1 MIGAQAL
8 VASLTGAGVD
18 VCFMNPGTSEM
29 HFVSALD
36 AVPDMRGVLALFEG
50 VATGAADG
58 YARIA
63 GRPAAVLLHLGPG
76 LANGLA
82 NLHNAR
88 RARTPV
94 VVIVGAHATG
104 HARYD
109 APLQSDIEAL
119 ARTVSG
125 WVHTSGTPRDLARDA
140 MRAVA
145 AARTGQIAT
154 LVLPADVSWSEGGAL
169 APPRTPPRTPPPP
182 SASAQPSASAP
193 SPTQTVDYSR
203 LLSTSAMLFLG
214 GAALSERGLRAAS
227 RISVATGARLLAE
240 TFPAR
245 LERGAGVP
253 GVDRLA
259 YLAEMAEAQLA
270 GVGQLIL
277 AGARSPVSFFAYPDK
292 VSDLVPPGGTVAVL
306 AEPDQDVEAALETLA
321 DQVAAGA
328 QPVLTEAAPPPPAEP
343 GPLSAISLANTVAA
357 SLPEHAIIS
366 DEANTSGFALP
377 MALAAAPRHTL
388 LTLTGGSIGQGMPV
402 ATGAA
407 IAAPDRPVLSL
418 EADGSALY
426 TIQALWTQARER
438 LNVTTVLINN
448 AAYAVLRMEL
458 ARTLADQTGAG
469 RAGERAER
477 MLDLSDPTPDFTQL
491 STGLGV
497 PASRVTTVAEL
508 DRALRQA
515 YAEPGPHL
523 IEAIVP
529 PVIPPASAG
538 AWLPLHDDEPSVRLR
553 GLSAG
558 DLPGRAAG
566 GAAQLPDGVRRP
578 RGPGR
583 TGAAAVGAVLRSR
596 RRGQRAYPA
605 GQRQRVRP
613 VGPDPADVRRRGPPR
628 PVRRAARD
636 EAAVPA
642 ADGAHRRDR
651 PVRPGRARRPGHRRR
666 GRTNRGSDDCLDA
679 IRRSDGGGGRPARRH
694 SRLLP
699 AVHAHRPGPGRE
711 PGVPRRGG
719 RLPRHRGHA
728 GHLGHR
734 LAPA

>member
-29 HFVSALD
+29 HFVGALD
-36 AVPDMRGVLALFEG
+36 SVPEMRGVLALFEG

-63 GRPAAVLLHLGPG
+63 GKPAAVLLHLGPG

-125 WVHTSGTPRDLARDA
+125 WVHTSGTPRDVAQDA

-145 AARTGQIAT
+145 AAQAGQIAT
-154 LVLPADVSWSEGGAL
+154 LILPADVSWSDGASI
-169 APPRTPPRTPPPP
+169 APPRARVPASTPTSPR
-182 SASAQPSASAP
+182 
-193 SPTQTVDYSR
+193 VVNYSR
-203 LLSTSAMLFLG
+203 LLSSHSLLLLG
-214 GAALSERGLRAAS
+214 GTALSERGLRAAS
-227 RISVATGARLLAE
+227 RISAATGVRLLAE

-259 YLAEMAEAQLA
+259 YLAEQAGAQLA
-270 GVGQLIL
+270 GVNILIL
-277 AGARSPVSFFAYPDK
+277 AGARSPVSFFAYPDQA
-292 VSDLVPPGGTVAVL
+292 SDLVPSGCTVSVL
-306 AEPDQDVEAALETLA
+306 AEPDQDTEAALEILA
-321 DQVAAGA
+321 DQVAAGTK
-328 QPVLTEAAPPPPAEP
+328 PVLVEAAPPPPADP
-343 GPLSAISLANTVAA
+343 GPLNAISLANTIAA
-357 SLPEHAIIS
+357 SLPEHAIVS

-388 LTLTGGSIGQGMPV
+388 LTLTGGSIGQGMPA

-426 TIQALWTQARER
+426 TIQALWTQERER
-438 LNVTTVLINN
+438 LDVTTVLINN
-448 AAYAVLRMEL
+448 AAYAILRMEL
-458 ARTLADQTGAG
+458 ARTAAG
-469 RAGERAER
+469 KAGQRAAR
-477 MLDLSDPTPDFTQL
+477 MLDLSHPTPDFTQL
-491 STGLGV
+491 STGFGV
-497 PASRVTTVAEL
+497 PACRVTTAEEL
-508 DRALRQA
+508 DRALRDA

-529 PVIPPASAG
+529 PVIPPPSAG
-538 AWLPLHDDEPSVRLR
+538 AW
-553 GLSAG
+553 
-558 DLPGRAAG
+558 
-566 GAAQLPDGVRRP
+566 
-578 RGPGR
+578 
-583 TGAAAVGAVLRSR
+583 
-596 RRGQRAYPA
+596 
-605 GQRQRVRP
+605 
-613 VGPDPADVRRRGPPR
+613 
-628 PVRRAARD
+628 
-636 EAAVPA
+636 
-642 ADGAHRRDR
+642 
-651 PVRPGRARRPGHRRR
+651 
-666 GRTNRGSDDCLDA
+666 
-679 IRRSDGGGGRPARRH
+679 
-694 SRLLP
+694 
-699 AVHAHRPGPGRE
+699 
-711 PGVPRRGG
+711 
-719 RLPRHRGHA
+719 
-728 GHLGHR
+728 
-734 LAPA
+734 

>member
-29 HFVSALD
+29 HFVGALD
-36 AVPDMRGVLALFEG
+36 SVPQMRGVLALFEG

-63 GRPAAVLLHLGPG
+63 SKPAAVLLHLGPG

-125 WVHTSGTPRDLARDA
+125 WVHCSGTSRDLAQDA

-145 AARTGQIAT
+145 AAQAGQIAT
-154 LVLPADVSWSEGGAL
+154 LVLPADVSWSDGGSI
-169 APPRTPPRTPPPP
+169 APPRTPVPAPI
-182 SASAQPSASAP
+182 SALSS
-193 SPTQTVDYSR
+193 TRMVDYGR
-203 LLSTSAMLFLG
+203 LLSPRAMVLLG
-214 GAALSERGLRAAS
+214 GTALSERGLRAAS
-227 RISVATGARLLAE
+227 RISAATGARLLAE

-245 LERGAGVP
+245 LERGAGIP

-259 YLAEMAEAQLA
+259 YLAEQAEAQLA
-270 GVGQLIL
+270 GVDNLIL
-277 AGARSPVSFFAYPDK
+277 AGARSPVSFFAYPDRA
-292 VSDLVPPGGTVAVL
+292 SDLAPPGCTVTVL
-306 AEPDQDVEAALETLA
+306 AEPDQDTEAALELLA
-321 DQVAAGA
+321 DQVAAGTK
-328 QPVLTEAAPPPPAEP
+328 PVLVEAAPPPSADP
-343 GPLSAISLANTVAA
+343 GPLNAISLANTIAA

-388 LTLTGGSIGQGMPV
+388 LTLTGGSIGQGMPA

-438 LNVTTVLINN
+438 LDVTTVLINN
-448 AAYAVLRMEL
+448 AAYAILRMEL

-469 RAGERAER
+469 QAGERAAR
-477 MLDLSDPTPDFTQL
+477 MLDLSAPTPDFTQL

-497 PASRVTTVAEL
+497 PARRVTTAEEL
-508 DRALRQA
+508 DRALREA

-529 PVIPPASAG
+529 SVIPPPSAG
-538 AWLPLHDDEPSVRLR
+538 AW
-553 GLSAG
+553 
-558 DLPGRAAG
+558 
-566 GAAQLPDGVRRP
+566 
-578 RGPGR
+578 
-583 TGAAAVGAVLRSR
+583 
-596 RRGQRAYPA
+596 
-605 GQRQRVRP
+605 
-613 VGPDPADVRRRGPPR
+613 
-628 PVRRAARD
+628 
-636 EAAVPA
+636 
-642 ADGAHRRDR
+642 
-651 PVRPGRARRPGHRRR
+651 
-666 GRTNRGSDDCLDA
+666 
-679 IRRSDGGGGRPARRH
+679 
-694 SRLLP
+694 
-699 AVHAHRPGPGRE
+699 
-711 PGVPRRGG
+711 
-719 RLPRHRGHA
+719 
-728 GHLGHR
+728 
-734 LAPA
+734 

>member
-29 HFVSALD
+29 HFVGALD
-36 AVPDMRGVLALFEG
+36 AVPEMRGVLALFEG

-63 GRPAAVLLHLGPG
+63 GKPAAVLLHLGPG

-104 HARYD
+104 HVRYD

-125 WVHTSGTPRDLARDA
+125 WVHTSGTTRDLAQDA

-145 AARTGQIAT
+145 AAQCGQIAT
-154 LVLPADVSWSEGGAL
+154 LVLPADVSWSEGATI
-169 APPRTPPRTPPPP
+169 APPRT
-182 SASAQPSASAP
+182 SASATSASASATSASATGP
-193 SPTQTVDYSR
+193 ASDFMVDHGR
-203 LLSTSAMLFLG
+203 LLNSRAMLLLG
-214 GAALSERGLRAAS
+214 GTALSERGLRAAS

-259 YLAEMAEAQLA
+259 YLAEQAEAQLA
-270 GVGQLIL
+270 GVDNLIL
-277 AGARSPVSFFAYPDK
+277 AGARSPVSFFAYPDRA
-292 VSDLVPPGGTVAVL
+292 SDLAPPGGTVTTL
-306 AEPDQDVEAALETLA
+306 AEPDQDAEAALELLA

-328 QPVLTEAAPPPPAEP
+328 KPVLTEAAPPPPAEP
-343 GPLSAISLANTVAA
+343 GPLNAISLANTIAA

-388 LTLTGGSIGQGMPV
+388 LSLTGGSIGQGMPA

-438 LNVTTVLINN
+438 LDVTTVLINN
-448 AAYAVLRMEL
+448 AAYAILRMEL
-458 ARTLADQTGAG
+458 ARTRAGEMGAG
-469 RAGERAER
+469 QAGERAAR
-477 MLDLSDPTPDFTQL
+477 MLDLSAPTPDFTQL

-497 PASRVTTVAEL
+497 PARRVTTAEEL
-508 DRALRQA
+508 DRALREA

-529 PVIPPASAG
+529 PVVPPPSAG
-538 AWLPLHDDEPSVRLR
+538 AW
-553 GLSAG
+553 
-558 DLPGRAAG
+558 
-566 GAAQLPDGVRRP
+566 
-578 RGPGR
+578 
-583 TGAAAVGAVLRSR
+583 
-596 RRGQRAYPA
+596 
-605 GQRQRVRP
+605 
-613 VGPDPADVRRRGPPR
+613 
-628 PVRRAARD
+628 
-636 EAAVPA
+636 
-642 ADGAHRRDR
+642 
-651 PVRPGRARRPGHRRR
+651 
-666 GRTNRGSDDCLDA
+666 
-679 IRRSDGGGGRPARRH
+679 
-694 SRLLP
+694 
-699 AVHAHRPGPGRE
+699 
-711 PGVPRRGG
+711 
-719 RLPRHRGHA
+719 
-728 GHLGHR
+728 
-734 LAPA
+734 

>member
-1 MIGAQAL
+1 VIGAQAL
-8 VASLTGAGVD
+8 VASLTGARVD

-29 HFVSALD
+29 HFVGALD
-36 AVPDMRGVLALFEG
+36 AVPQMRGVLALFEG

-63 GRPAAVLLHLGPG
+63 GKPAAVLLHLGPG

-125 WVHTSGTPRDLARDA
+125 WVHTSGTTRELAQDA

-145 AARTGQIAT
+145 AAQSGQVAT
-154 LVLPADVSWSEGGAL
+154 LVLPADVSWSDGATP
-169 APPRTPPRTPPPP
+169 APPRTSVPTPA
-182 SASAQPSASAP
+182 SASASDLM
-193 SPTQTVDYSR
+193 VDHSR
-203 LLSTSAMLFLG
+203 LLSSRAMLLLG
-214 GAALSERGLRAAS
+214 GTALSERGLRAAS

-259 YLAEMAEAQLA
+259 YLAEQAEAQLA
-270 GVGQLIL
+270 GVDNLIL
-277 AGARSPVSFFAYPDK
+277 AGARSPVSFFAYPDR
-292 VSDLVPPGGTVAVL
+292 VSDLAPPGGTVTTL
-306 AEPDQDVEAALETLA
+306 AEPDQDAEAALELLA
-321 DQVAAGA
+321 DQVAAGTK
-328 QPVLTEAAPPPPAEP
+328 PVLTEAAPPPPAEP
-343 GPLSAISLANTVAA
+343 GPLNAISLANTIAA

-388 LTLTGGSIGQGMPV
+388 LSLTGGSIGQGMPA

-438 LNVTTVLINN
+438 LDVTTVLINN
-448 AAYAVLRMEL
+448 AAYAILRMEL
-458 ARTLADQTGAG
+458 ARTRADQTGAG
-469 RAGERAER
+469 QAGERAAR
-477 MLDLSDPTPDFTQL
+477 MLDLSAPTPDFTQL
-491 STGLGV
+491 SMGLGV
-497 PASRVTTVAEL
+497 PARRVTTAEEL
-508 DRALRQA
+508 DRALREA

-529 PVIPPASAG
+529 PVIPPPSAG
-538 AWLPLHDDEPSVRLR
+538 AW
-553 GLSAG
+553 
-558 DLPGRAAG
+558 
-566 GAAQLPDGVRRP
+566 
-578 RGPGR
+578 
-583 TGAAAVGAVLRSR
+583 
-596 RRGQRAYPA
+596 
-605 GQRQRVRP
+605 
-613 VGPDPADVRRRGPPR
+613 
-628 PVRRAARD
+628 
-636 EAAVPA
+636 
-642 ADGAHRRDR
+642 
-651 PVRPGRARRPGHRRR
+651 
-666 GRTNRGSDDCLDA
+666 
-679 IRRSDGGGGRPARRH
+679 
-694 SRLLP
+694 
-699 AVHAHRPGPGRE
+699 
-711 PGVPRRGG
+711 
-719 RLPRHRGHA
+719 
-728 GHLGHR
+728 
-734 LAPA
+734 